1 MDELWYKITDYD
13 YFVSTDGRV
22 MNKQGVI
29 KKPTIDKDGYR
40 KISLWKNGK
49 PKTFFIHRLV
59 ATYFIPNPYN
69 KPQVDHIIPVR
80 DGGTDD
86 ITNLR
91 WATDEENKNN
101 PLSLKRKI
109 GENNPFYG
117 KHHDKETIDNITNKN
132 RYDIVMINT
141 KDGTVTEYHGINK
154 CAKENN
160 FDERS
165 VYRCLKK
172 VYAKRKD
179 GTYKNIYKGY
189 KFYYKDE
196 YEKLYGSTG
205 RN

>member
-1 MDELWYKITDYD
+1 
-13 YFVSTDGRV
+13 
-22 MNKQGVI
+22 
-29 KKPTIDKDGYR
+29 
-40 KISLWKNGK
+40 
-49 PKTFFIHRLV
+49 
-59 ATYFIPNPYN
+59 
-69 KPQVDHIIPVR
+69 
-80 DGGTDD
+80 
-86 ITNLR
+86 
-91 WATDEENKNN
+91 
-101 PLSLKRKI
+101 
-109 GENNPFYG
+109 
-117 KHHDKETIDNITNKN
+117 
-132 RYDIVMINT
+132 MINT

>member
-91 WATDEENKNN
+91 WVTDE
-101 PLSLKRKI
+101 
-109 GENNPFYG
+109 
-117 KHHDKETIDNITNKN
+117 
-132 RYDIVMINT
+132 
-141 KDGTVTEYHGINK
+141 
-154 CAKENN
+154 
-160 FDERS
+160 
-165 VYRCLKK
+165 
-172 VYAKRKD
+172 
-179 GTYKNIYKGY
+179 
-189 KFYYKDE
+189 
-196 YEKLYGSTG
+196 
-205 RN
+205 

>member
-59 ATYFIPNPYN
+59 ATYFIQNPYN

-132 RYDIVMINT
+132 RYDIVMIKT
-141 KDGTVTEYHGINK
+141 KDGTVTEYNGINK